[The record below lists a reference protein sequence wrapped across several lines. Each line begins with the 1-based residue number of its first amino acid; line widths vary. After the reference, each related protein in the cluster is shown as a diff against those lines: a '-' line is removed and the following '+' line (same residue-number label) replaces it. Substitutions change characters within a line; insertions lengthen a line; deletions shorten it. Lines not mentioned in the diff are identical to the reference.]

1 MESFILLNNNEI
13 ERKYV
18 FCIEI
23 YYLLT
28 CLYYNKLVLNR
39 CEEININ
46 CHYIKCDIKPIERP
60 VQQSNQPNQSITNGN
75 SNPTNPTHLQ
85 VIKQKILPH
94 RQKTILKGD
103 IITCAIC
110 LEDFDKSRTIITP
123 CGHKFHLTCYNQ
135 LKSNNHT
142 QCPICKINLQI

>member
-28 CLYYNKLVLNR
+28 CLYYNKLVLNS

-46 CHYIKCDIKPIERP
+46 CHYVKCDIKPIERP

-75 SNPTNPTHLQ
+75 SNPKFTCSHCGKGHRNEKCWRKFPHKAPPHLR
-85 VIKQKILPH
+85 KKFEKTRILD
-94 RQKTILKGD
+94 RILSP
-103 IITCAIC
+103 
-110 LEDFDKSRTIITP
+110 LYPR
-123 CGHKFHLTCYNQ
+123 
-135 LKSNNHT
+135 
-142 QCPICKINLQI
+142 